1 VLQLQ
6 WVPLLPLLLVLLGEP
21 LVLPGPGLAEPL
33 QQYAGAWVQLPARV
47 PQAWA
52 LLRAWALLVPQAW
65 ALLRAWALPL
75 LRAWAL
81 PLA

>member
-1 VLQLQ
+1 MRFKQLHRS
-6 WVPLLPLLLVLLGEP
+6 LHRKCRRD
-21 LVLPGPGLAEPL
+21 
-33 QQYAGAWVQLPARV
+33 QQYAGGWVQLPARV